1 MAIKKVGKTPQEE
14 TKQVKQEQNIEQNVD
29 EILKAFTPEMEQ
41 ENAISLEDDDKGPA
55 FPDPPELEIAGKSRD
70 MSVYSPE
77 FYEEQG
83 GFKPAI
89 EVTTDKSGFTGKETK
104 QHLDDLAGKTVHRK
118 SDGVRPAQ
126 EIDLANLDESMIM
139 DMPSIKATAFKI
151 IDILD
156 PKPKDKT
163 LRFRWANYKNYVG
176 GNLGKYLA
184 IGFQVASI
192 DDIDQKRTPID
203 PSMVDGTQIKWYDV
217 ILLKINVIRLMELYK
232 TNIVKSVNKLEK
244 AKVKG
249 LAEAG
254 RQFQSDISAEP
265 GAARAYNHYRQALGK
280 EPVEFFATE

>member
-1 MAIKKVGKTPQEE
+1 MAIKKVGKDKDKETPQEV
-14 TKQVKQEQNIEQNVD
+14 VKEQNIEQNLD
-29 EILKAFTPEMEQ
+29 DILKTFESNN
-41 ENAISLEDDDKGPA
+41 ENTIRLEDDDNGPA
-55 FPDPPELEIAGKSRD
+55 FPDPPEVEQQHD
-70 MSVYSPE
+70 MSLHPPE
-77 FYEEQG
+77 FYENLAG
-83 GFKPAI
+83 GFAPKN
-89 EVTTDKSGFTGKETK
+89 EVTVSKSGFTAKETK
-104 QHLDDLAGKTVHRK
+104 KHLDDLAGKTIKRLG
-118 SDGVRPAQ
+118 DGVRPAE

-156 PKPKDKT
+156 PKPKDKVI
-163 LRFRWANYKNYVG
+163 RFRWANYKNFVG

-217 ILLKINVIRLMELYK
+217 LLLKINVIRLMELYK
-232 TNIVKSVNKLEK
+232 TNIIKSVSKLEK

-265 GAARAYNHYRQALGK
+265 GAARAYNQYRQALGK